1 MRRMGLLLFLIMQTG
16 CVSTHTQY
24 ELGKNSI
31 QLSERRF
38 LVSYANA
45 SFPPALVQAYLLR
58 NCGETALKNGF
69 SCFVLLGS
77 REDETL
83 ELLNNERYPAITAT
97 SLLDNQTERI
107 VKYEDGTKSSSP
119 SQFRYCQNG
128 L

>member
-1 MRRMGLLLFLIMQTG
+1 M
-16 CVSTHTQY
+16 
-24 ELGKNSI
+24 
-31 QLSERRF
+31 
-38 LVSYANA
+38 
-45 SFPPALVQAYLLR
+45 
-58 NCGETALKNGF
+58 KNGF